1 MKKFSIIIS
10 LLSTILVSCGHE
22 EEPTFRVKG
31 SFKNMDELI
40 TQFPGI
46 FKGDSIPLYLYEVP
60 FGENSQPVQLD
71 SAFISSKDSSFELQ
85 GFSTTEGLY
94 DIQVGNGP
102 VIPMVNDVPELEV
115 SVDFSDP
122 EMFYN
127 VSGSTASER
136 IREFIKNYSF
146 ESNAANQAFTTLD
159 SLKLQGA
166 PDQLQLEAT
175 NQKNASV
182 EKLNRY
188 VINFL
193 SSTDNSTVAAFVL
206 GTAAGTL
213 PTRDF
218 ETILNKMVQKFP
230 DDKNLSELNKQS
242 VARKQMEESASV
254 SNNLWVGKQAPELIL
269 PDTEGKPVKLSSFRG
284 KFVLVDFWASWCRP
298 CRIENPNVVKA
309 YNNFRNKNFDIVGV
323 SLDKDK
329 ESWLRGI
336 EEDKLT
342 WTHISDLAFWDSKAV
357 DIFKFNG
364 IPYNILVDTTGKV
377 IAENLR
383 GPALEKMLEQVVK

>member
-1 MKKFSIIIS
+1 MKKLSIIAG
-10 LLSTILVSCGHE
+10 LLVTLFSCNTE
-22 EEPTFRVKG
+22 EESTFRVKG
-31 SFKNMDELI
+31 SFQNMNELI
-40 TQFPGI
+40 TQFPGV
-46 FKGDSIPLYLYEVP
+46 FRGDSIPLYLYEVP
-60 FGENSQPVQLD
+60 FGENGQPVQLD
-71 SAFISSKDSSFELQ
+71 STFISADDSTFDLK
-85 GFSTTEGLY
+85 GFSTAEGLY

-102 VIPMVNDVPELEV
+102 VIPLVNDVPEIEV
-115 SVDFSDP
+115 AVDFSNP
-122 EMFYN
+122 EMFYSVN
-127 VSGSTASER
+127 NSPASEH
-136 IREFIKNYSF
+136 IREFIRNYTF
-146 ESNAANQAFTTLD
+146 ESNSANQAFATLD

-166 PDQLQLEAT
+166 ADQLQLDAT
-175 NQKNASV
+175 NRKNASV

-193 SSTDNSTVAAFVL
+193 SGTENSTVAAFVL

-218 ETILNKMVQKFP
+218 EIILAKMVQKFP
-230 DDKNLSELNKQS
+230 EDKNLSELNKQII
-242 VARKQMEESASV
+242 ARKQMEESASE
-254 SNNLWVGKQAPELIL
+254 SNNLWVGKQVPELVM
-269 PDTEGKPVKLSSFRG
+269 PDTEGKPVRLSSFRG

-298 CRIENPNVVKA
+298 CRIENPNVVRA
-309 YNNFRNKNFDIVGV
+309 YNKFKTKNFDIVGV

-336 EEDKLT
+336 EEDNLT